1 MGNIRKSKIEEKK
14 EDLSDNVTQMYD
26 DEFQVISTN
35 VRNKISEERA
45 MLATTKS
52 KLDNAQYNYAA
63 EIERCDYIVNKIAQ
77 LSCSAYEYIFGRT
90 LSPEAFENLGT
101 TEK

>member
-1 MGNIRKSKIEEKK
+1 
-14 EDLSDNVTQMYD
+14 
-26 DEFQVISTN
+26 
-35 VRNKISEERA
+35 

-52 KLDNAQYNYAA
+52 KLDNAQYNYEA

-77 LSCSAYEYIFGRT
+77 LSCSAYEYIFGKT
-90 LSPEAFENLGT
+90 LSFEAFGHLGT